1 MPAAFTRSHYRSPR
15 RSPGANLNET
25 SCTRFLPVVARAL
38 ILFLSTLTH
47 PLARSIINST
57 PYSLAFPPV
66 VDALGISRTDV
77 AEVGDSHR
85 SLVAHYR
92 ASRDPLVD
100 PNANF
105 AADAVIDIRLPDG
118 WRSVFGNPQ
127 DLRNQR
133 PRLFGRRWLRR
144 RTSRC
149 ADCARGLHGF
159 GDQRRPQSAALG
171 RRNSDVPPRSGNLQ
185 VPIAL
190 LHSGSARD
198 ERHRLRWDGL
208 RPPGRLLLLEQHQQP
223 RRQRYDVGF
232 SGPRAPAGRR
242 RTHALQ
248 LQQAHGPGPQ

>member
-57 PYSLAFPPV
+57 PYTLAFPPV
-66 VDALGISRTDV
+66 VDALGISRTHV

-85 SLVAHYR
+85 PLVAHCR

-118 WRSVFGNPQ
+118 WRSVFREPARSSESTPSFVWSPLASPSHRPTRR
-127 DLRNQR
+127 LRQR
-133 PRLFGRRWLRR
+133 ASWI
-144 RTSRC
+144 
-149 ADCARGLHGF
+149 
-159 GDQRRPQSAALG
+159 RRPAPASERSSRQARS
-171 RRNSDVPPRSGNLQ
+171 RRSS
-185 VPIAL
+185 PIGEP
-190 LHSGSARD
+190 SGS
-198 ERHRLRWDGL
+198 HRLTSL
-208 RPPGRLLLLEQHQQP
+208 REC
-223 RRQRYDVGF
+223 
-232 SGPRAPAGRR
+232 A
-242 RTHALQ
+242 
-248 LQQAHGPGPQ
+248 